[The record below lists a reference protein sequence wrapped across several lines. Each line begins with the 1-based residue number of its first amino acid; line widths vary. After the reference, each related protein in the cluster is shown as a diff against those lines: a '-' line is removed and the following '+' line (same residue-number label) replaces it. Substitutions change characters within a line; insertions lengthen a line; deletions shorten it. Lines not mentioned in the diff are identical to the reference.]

1 MKPMIPVGT
10 EYFSDIRDGYYF
22 VDKTNFI
29 SEFFS
34 DKQKVTLITR
44 PRRFG
49 KSLLMSMMQ
58 TFLDIEGAETNRKL
72 FDGLRVTEDARTMSE
87 QGKRPVIFLTLRNWE
102 EDTWEDMKVVITW
115 EIASL
120 FSRYEKVLKSD
131 MDSAQAEIFDR
142 IVKGKAPFPLLG
154 RSFKLLCEILET
166 HYGAKPVLLIDEYD
180 APIQCAWLHGYY
192 KESIG
197 FFRNLFSS
205 ALKSN
210 PALDFSILTGVLR
223 IAKESIFSGLN
234 NLRVSTVVSGG
245 YADACGYT
253 REDVAKMASDFGY
266 EDKMEEL
273 ARWYDGYD
281 FQGVEIYNP
290 WSVNNYF
297 LEKCK
302 PRPYW
307 VNTSGNGILQTMLNE
322 IDETREAELK
332 QLVSGGSIVVHVNE
346 AFIYHDIE
354 EHRDHLYSLLLYT
367 GYLKRIK
374 TVSEDALEGVYE
386 VAIPNL
392 EIRGLFKSEILK
404 HLSFK
409 VGPSVLDIMFE
420 SMIKGNAGCFQNGLQ
435 KILRSMVSI
444 HDAAHPESFYHGL
457 MLGLSVWLDK
467 RFRIESN
474 RESGYGRFDIAL
486 FPKMKELPGV
496 IWEFKSVK
504 DEEKME
510 AVADEACGQIA
521 DKAYEASLRAE
532 GVKSIWGYGIA
543 FCGKKVLVK
552 MKEPDTVH

>member
-1 MKPMIPVGT
+1 
-10 EYFSDIRDGYYF
+10 
-22 VDKTNFI
+22 
-29 SEFFS
+29 
-34 DKQKVTLITR
+34 
-44 PRRFG
+44 
-49 KSLLMSMMQ
+49 
-58 TFLDIEGAETNRKL
+58 
-72 FDGLRVTEDARTMSE
+72 
-87 QGKRPVIFLTLRNWE
+87 
-102 EDTWEDMKVVITW
+102 
-115 EIASL
+115 
-120 FSRYEKVLKSD
+120 
-131 MDSAQAEIFDR
+131 
-142 IVKGKAPFPLLG
+142 
-154 RSFKLLCEILET
+154 
-166 HYGAKPVLLIDEYD
+166 
-180 APIQCAWLHGYY
+180 
-192 KESIG
+192 
-197 FFRNLFSS
+197 
-205 ALKSN
+205 
-210 PALDFSILTGVLR
+210 
-223 IAKESIFSGLN
+223 
-234 NLRVSTVVSGG
+234 
-245 YADACGYT
+245 
-253 REDVAKMASDFGY
+253 
-266 EDKMEEL
+266 
-273 ARWYDGYD
+273 
-281 FQGVEIYNP
+281 
-290 WSVNNYF
+290 
-297 LEKCK
+297 
-302 PRPYW
+302 
-307 VNTSGNGILQTMLNE
+307 MLNE

-367 GYLKRIK
+367 GYLKRIR